1 MQSIERKVWFIT
13 GSQKLYG
20 GDALEQV
27 QQDADRLVAG
37 LNMSGTLPLPVEHKA
52 VLVDADRILAVV
64 REANAEPSCVGIIAW
79 MHTFSPA
86 KMWIRGLTEL
96 SVPLLHLH
104 TQFNR
109 SIPYETIDMDFMNL
123 NQSAHGGREFGHAVT
138 RLGVPRKVVV
148 GHWEESSVQEQIAA
162 WMRAAAGR
170 AELDGMRIARFGD
183 SMRDVAVT
191 DGDRVSAEAELGF
204 TVHGYGIGDL
214 VEVMG
219 EVEEARI
226 DGLIEEYEDAYTLVP
241 ELLKGG
247 EKHDALR
254 YAARQEAALVDFLSG
269 GGYGGFAYNFQM
281 LHDVDQLF
289 GFATQRI
296 MAQGYGFGAEGDWK
310 SAAVHRAMNVM
321 AVGLKGGNSF
331 MEDYTYDF
339 DGDDSTVLGSHML
352 EICPTLSEDPKP
364 SLEIHPLGIG
374 DKSDPVRLVFNI
386 PPGPA
391 INVSMVDLGTRFR
404 FIVNDVDVVNPPKPL
419 PKLPVARAL
428 WKPRPN
434 LATAAAAWIYAG
446 GSHHTQF
453 SSALRAEHMEDLAEM
468 LDVEFIHIGEETQ
481 LRSFKRELRFSDAAY
496 R

>member
-1 MQSIERKVWFIT
+1 MQTIERKIWFVT

-20 GDALEQV
+20 DETLKQV

-109 SIPYETIDMDFMNL
+109 NIPYETIDMDFMNL

-148 GHWEESSVQEQIAA
+148 GHWEESSVQEQIAV

-226 DGLIEEYEDAYTLVP
+226 DRLIEEYEDAYTLVP
-241 ELLKGG
+241 ELRKGG

-281 LHDVDQLF
+281 LHNVDQLF

-321 AVGLKGGNSF
+321 AVGLTGGNSF

-352 EICPTLSEDPKP
+352 EICPTLSEAPKP

-404 FIVNDVDVVNPPKPL
+404 FIVNDVDVVEPPKPL

-481 LRSFKRELRFSDAAY
+481 LRSFKRELRVSDAVY